1 MFELRTHEDLFLTNI
16 IVPCSNTEN
25 TTSNDYVM
33 RVVQI
38 PISGRVFSCSAY
50 SVFLIRILVMLIL

>member
-50 SVFLIRILVMLIL
+50 SVFFN